1 MLLQLVECCCK
12 CELFEKCIELTLLP
26 SIVDNHQAHLLK
38 AKCLYNLYR
47 REHEYLCRHYELLNK
62 QAKEQKMS
70 SCYSKAEECIR
81 LLSVLLD
88 NGAIDAEGSR
98 MLDQAMLDYIH
109 KTNKLNKLRRCL
121 LCRTK
126 SNLKRS
132 HLWPKSFLKR
142 YGLHTKGDFSSRVF
156 VLCTPECYKEKSPGE
171 VTYWMLCGKCEQRLS
186 QNGEDKFSTNL
197 FDLICSGSDK
207 NDDIYI
213 SYGPWLYNFMIGML
227 FRSFIFFDLN
237 VEHNAIFLHCRHH
250 LLSLPV
256 KYAQEA
262 DSSVTEDAYAM
273 KKILKSSDSHYD
285 TTQTEAEFLSPF
297 LLINPT
303 KLDVDHPRKSM
314 LVRALFDAG
323 SAKMSSFSLCTGKH
337 DYNGEHHFITIRLGN
352 LNFLLKLKAST
363 DFVPPRGSLINPSG
377 GKLFVPA
384 EKNRWDYIPEGLW
397 VAIDKIAE
405 VVETTSL
412 RHYAHKVS
420 AGTWKPSDSP
430 EMQQLPYSSQE
441 DSEKE
446 RVMHKLLKQKSN
458 STYSNFVS
466 RFLQESQP
474 SLSFLP
480 KEFKFIQ
487 KYSQTHKP
495 HLELPDGHTII
506 YHVTLNFLEANLTIF
521 LVASYDTAPKFIA
534 IIIER
539 IQGVQLAY
547 GAHVEY
553 DADHKVSLDNPLID
567 LDKISDHHRARFKH
581 YCNEI
586 SKIFDLFLEVKKV
599 YSLEVLIQRV
609 SCTKSV
615 SMFNTIFIHVIILT
629 IDVVCTSGV
638 CCYVCT

>member
-1 MLLQLVECCCK
+1 MLLQLIECCYKCK
-12 CELFEKCIELTLLP
+12 LFEKCIELTMLP
-26 SIVDNHQAHLLK
+26 SIADGHQAHLYK

-47 REHEYLCRHYELLNK
+47 REHEYLCRHFELLSK
-62 QAKEQKMS
+62 QVADQKTS
-70 SCYSKAEECIR
+70 VCYSKAEECIR
-81 LLSVLLD
+81 LLSILLD
-88 NGAIDAEGSR
+88 NKEIDSEGSI

-121 LCRTK
+121 LCRMKT
-126 SNLKRS
+126 NLKKS

-142 YGLHTKGDFSSRVF
+142 YSLHTKGDFSSRIF

-186 QNGEDKFSTNL
+186 QNGEDKFSAKL
-197 FDLICSGSDK
+197 FEVVCSDSD
-207 NDDIYI
+207 NTDDMFV

-237 VEHNAIFLHCRHH
+237 AEHNAIFLHCRHH

-262 DSSVTEDAYAM
+262 DNPLNEGTTKEVLKPPYSYYDVTEA
-273 KKILKSSDSHYD
+273 K
-285 TTQTEAEFLSPF
+285 TEFLSPF

-303 KLDVDHPRKSM
+303 KLDIDHPRKSM

-323 SAKMSSFSLCTGKH
+323 SAKMSAFSLQTGKR
-337 DYNGEHHFITIRLGN
+337 DLSGQHHFITIRLGN

-363 DFVPPRGSLINPSG
+363 DYVPPPGSLIDPSS

-384 EKNRWDYIPEGLW
+384 EKNRWDCIPEGLW

-412 RHYAHKVS
+412 RHYAYKVS
-420 AGTWKPSDSP
+420 AGTWKPSHSP

-441 DSEKE
+441 HSKKE
-446 RVMHKLLKQKSN
+446 RLMHSLLKQKSN
-458 STYSNFVS
+458 NAYSSFVS

-487 KYSQTHKP
+487 KYSQTHRP

-506 YHVTLNFLEANLTIF
+506 YHVTLNFLEANLTTF
-521 LVASYDTAPKFIA
+521 LVAHYDTAPRFIA

-547 GAHVEY
+547 GAHVEC
-553 DADHKVSLDNPLID
+553 DPDQNVSLDKPLID
-567 LDKISDHHRARFKH
+567 LTKISDHHRARFKH
-581 YCNEI
+581 YCSEI
-586 SKIFDLFLEVKKV
+586 GKYFSLLLEVKGV
-599 YSLEVLIQRV
+599 YSLQVLAQRV
-609 SCTKSV
+609 YCTKSV
-615 SMFNTIFIHVIILT
+615 L
-629 IDVVCTSGV
+629 
-638 CCYVCT
+638 YVTK

>member
-1 MLLQLVECCCK
+1 MLLQLIECCYKCK
-12 CELFEKCIELTLLP
+12 LFEKCIELTTL
-26 SIVDNHQAHLLK
+26 SSTADSHEAHLYK
-38 AKCLYNLYR
+38 AKCLYSLYR
-47 REHEYLCRHYELLNK
+47 REHEYLRRHYELLNK
-62 QAKEQKMS
+62 QVADQKTS
-70 SCYSKAEECIR
+70 TCYSKAEECIR

-88 NGAIDAEGSR
+88 NDAIDVEGSR

-126 SNLKRS
+126 TNLKRS

-142 YGLHTKGDFSSRVF
+142 YSLHTKGDFSSRIF

-186 QNGEDKFSTNL
+186 QNGEDKFSINI
-197 FDLICSGSDK
+197 FEVICSDSNN
-207 NDDIYI
+207 NDDEYV

-227 FRSFIFFDLN
+227 FRSFIFFDLTA
-237 VEHNAIFLHCRHH
+237 EHNAIFLHCRHH

-262 DSSVTEDAYAM
+262 DNPVSEDATM
-273 KKILKSSDSHYD
+273 EVLKSPDSHCD
-285 TTQTEAEFLSPF
+285 ITKAKAEFLSPF

-323 SAKMSSFSLCTGKH
+323 SAKMSTFSLQTGKH
-337 DYNGEHHFITIRLGN
+337 DLSGQHHFITIRLGN

-363 DFVPPRGSLINPSG
+363 DYVPPPGSLINPSG

-384 EKNRWDYIPEGLW
+384 EKNRWDCIPEGLW

-412 RHYAHKVS
+412 RHYAYKVS

-430 EMQQLPYSSQE
+430 KMQKLPYSCEE
-441 DSEKE
+441 DSKKE
-446 RVMHKLLKQKSN
+446 RLMHSLLKQKSDN
-458 STYSNFVS
+458 TYSSFVS
-466 RFLQESQP
+466 RFLHESQP
-474 SLSFLP
+474 SLTFLP

-487 KYSQTHKP
+487 KYSQTHRP

-506 YHVTLNFLEANLTIF
+506 YHVTLNFLEANLTTF
-521 LVASYDTAPKFIA
+521 LVAYYETAPRFIA
-534 IIIER
+534 IIIEQ

-553 DADHKVSLDNPLID
+553 DSDQKVSLDKPLID
-567 LDKISDHHRARFKH
+567 LTKISDHHRARFKH

-586 SKIFDLFLEVKKV
+586 GKNFNLLLEVKRV
-599 YSLEVLIQRV
+599 YSLEVLAQRV
-609 SCTKSV
+609 YCTKLV
-615 SMFNTIFIHVIILT
+615 FCIMHN
-629 IDVVCTSGV
+629 
-638 CCYVCT
+638 